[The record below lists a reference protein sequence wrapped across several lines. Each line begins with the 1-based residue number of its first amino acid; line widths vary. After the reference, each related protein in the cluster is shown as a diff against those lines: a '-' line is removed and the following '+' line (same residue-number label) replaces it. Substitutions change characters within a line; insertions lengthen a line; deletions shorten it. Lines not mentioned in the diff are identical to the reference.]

1 MKKNDKLVKAN
12 EAESQGYN
20 IDVDYQ
26 VMIERNLFR
35 EHMLEKHA
43 TSEKMKLCVCIRKR
57 PIFQKEKVAGEID
70 AVSVAN
76 PQIKVLFPKVKVD
89 GITKYIDEYLFTFDN
104 TYNENENTAD
114 LYNSSLKQLIKG
126 VPDQGFVTMFAYG
139 QTGSGKTFTM
149 KGITDSCIKDLFDAI
164 KPRGGT
170 AYISFFE
177 IYGGKCLDL
186 LNGRN
191 RVQILEDQNN
201 VVQIQGLSERMAP
214 SPKDMAGII
223 DSGHNVRTTHCTVS
237 NDTSSRSHAICQ
249 VIIRDKNGNSLG
261 KLIMCDL
268 AGSERA
274 QDTQSNDRQRRL
286 EGAEINKSLLALKE
300 CIRAMN
306 AGNSHIPFRASKLTL
321 ALRDS
326 FLSNKSNTNIV
337 MIACVCPGSSS
348 ADHTINTLRYADRLK
363 SKTNKNFDPKD
374 AVFIKKEGAVFEEA
388 DNEEVS
394 KSKSN
399 SPSSPR
405 IPLYQLD
412 KIEERNNKK
421 AGQRESSAVK
431 RDPSSKKKD
440 PYKKETPASKIH
452 SQAKIKALPPR
463 NSKNGYSSEN
473 PEDSDEYE
481 ANKNNRRKKERDDI
495 QILKTTLRMEKQESP
510 DHRGNNGEDEEAFEY
525 QEKVGDVLDMHD
537 EILALHMNILKED
550 AYFLSKETDIYS
562 RAQKEGFDE
571 DIEQYVGSLEDIVSK
586 KIHLYTQ
593 LAKKIGK
600 FKSALAEEEEIH
612 SKVKGTFYY

>member
-1 MKKNDKLVKAN
+1 MEFTKKNEKICKAN
-12 EAESQGYN
+12 EAEAQGFN

-26 VMIERNLFR
+26 VMIERNLFK
-35 EHMLEKHA
+35 EHMLEKHT
-43 TSEKMKLCVCIRKR
+43 TSEKMKLSVCIRKR
-57 PIFQKEKVAGEID
+57 PIFSKEKVAGEID
-70 AVSVAN
+70 AVSCAN

-104 TYNENENTAD
+104 TFNENEKTDD
-114 LYNSSLKQLIKG
+114 LYDYSLKQLIKDI
-126 VPDQGFVTMFAYG
+126 PNQGFVTMFAYG

-149 KGITDSCIKDLFDAI
+149 KGITDSCVKDLFDAI
-164 KPRGGT
+164 KPKGGV

-186 LNGRN
+186 LNNHN

-201 VVQIQGLSERMAP
+201 VVQIQGLSERMATT
-214 SPKDMAGII
+214 PKEMSSII
-223 DSGHNVRTTHCTVS
+223 DSGHNARTTHSTVA

-249 VIIRDKNGNSLG
+249 VVIRDANKYPLG

-306 AGNSHIPFRASKLTL
+306 AGSSHIPFRASKLTL

-326 FLSNKSNTNIV
+326 FLSSKVNTHIV
-337 MIACVCPGSSS
+337 MIACICPGSSS
-348 ADHTINTLRYADRLK
+348 ADHTVNTLRYADRLK
-363 SKTNKNFDPKD
+363 SKANRNFDPKD
-374 AVFIKKEGAVFEEA
+374 AVFFKKDGAMFEEA
-388 DNEEVS
+388 DDDDDLGRSE
-394 KSKSN
+394 
-399 SPSSPR
+399 SPPPAR
-405 IPLYQLD
+405 VPLYQMD
-412 KIEERNNKK
+412 RIDEANNRR
-421 AGQRESSAVK
+421 GGRENSAPK
-431 RDPSSKKKD
+431 RENSSKKKE
-440 PYKKETPASKIH
+440 PTKKEAPAAKVQ
-452 SQAKIKALPPR
+452 SQAKIKPLPPR
-463 NSKNGYSSEN
+463 AVHQPYI
-473 PEDSDEYE
+473 PEADDSDEFE
-481 ANKNNRRKKERDDI
+481 SKRESNQKKKAKDDM
-495 QILKTTLRMEKQESP
+495 QILKTTLRMQKEETP
-510 DHRGNNGEDEEAFEY
+510 DKDDGLGEEVFEY

-550 AYFLSKETDIYS
+550 ANFLSQETDIYS
-562 RAQKEGFDE
+562 KAQKDGFD
-571 DIEQYVGSLEDIVSK
+571 DDLEQYIDSLENIVSK

-600 FKSALAEEEEIH
+600 FKKALVEEEEIH
-612 SKVKGTFYY
+612 SKVRGTFYY